1 MTTAPSR
8 RWAGLLLGL
17 AGVLLTGCTMA
28 GARGATINTI
38 SPAHQRRG
46 DCPPATVTGTAPG
59 LDPAQEANAKTVV
72 GVALGRGLG
81 PTGAAIAVAAA
92 LAESSLYNYANDG
105 TSTLVGSAEGRQL
118 NDAERAVARESLTL
132 PARQGRQQPR
142 LASACSSNGR

>member
-1 MTTAPSR
+1 MTIKTSH
-8 RWAGLLLGL
+8 RWTGLLLGL

-38 SPAHQRRG
+38 GRQTTGTG
-46 DCPPATVTGTAPG
+46 DCPPAAVTGTAPG
-59 LDPAQEANAKTVV
+59 LDAAQEANAKAVV

-105 TSTLVGSAEGRQL
+105 TSTLVGSAGPLLMIRATGKE
-118 NDAERAVARESLTL
+118 DAVIRKAVQ
-132 PARQGRQQPR
+132 PAD
-142 LASACSSNGR
+142 AS